1 MGTYHLL
8 CTLGSWSPFCK
19 TMLFGELVVSLLLF
33 PHSACSLGRKW
44 TVWGSFPILHA
55 EWVDAVWGYLM
66 VSTICFGRSLGKCN
80 MGIYPHS
87 VLLQFGVISP
97 FCLHAVT
104 CVPILW
110 YAAKW
115 GIPHFAVLQNGAFS
129 ILQYCRMG
137 NAPYCSAV
145 CWRSRFQLF
154 LVQFIY
160 SINPIF
166 VIVYH
171 QCTKKIHWIRKVLT
185 MVN

>member
-66 VSTICFGRSLGKCN
+66 VSTICFDRSLGKCN

-104 CVPILW
+104 WVSPYCDMLQSGVFPIL
-110 YAAKW
+110 
-115 GIPHFAVLQNGAFS
+115 L
-129 ILQYCRMG
+129 YCRMG
-137 NAPYCSAV
+137 HSPYYSTAEWGMPHTAV
-145 CWRSRFQLF
+145 LYDDGADFSYFWFNLYI
-154 LVQFIY
+154 L
-160 SINPIF
+160 
-166 VIVYH
+166 
-171 QCTKKIHWIRKVLT
+171 
-185 MVN
+185 